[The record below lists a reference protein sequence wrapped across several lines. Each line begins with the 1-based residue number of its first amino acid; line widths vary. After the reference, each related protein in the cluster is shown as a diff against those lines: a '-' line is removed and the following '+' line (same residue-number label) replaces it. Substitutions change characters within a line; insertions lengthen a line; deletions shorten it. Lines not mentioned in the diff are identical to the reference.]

1 MSDAYGKAG
10 VNVDVEAEASRLM
23 HEASKK
29 SFENRRGKI
38 GEVIAPIDD
47 FASLKMVSAEN
58 LPKGTFFSVGFDT
71 IGTKA
76 EIVERTGVYNTI
88 AYDLFA
94 MVCDDAV
101 LRGGEPVLVGTT
113 LDVKTLG
120 NDDSKLP
127 ILKQL
132 AEGYVAAAK
141 EANVAIINGEIAQMG
156 SLLSGYGDF
165 PFHWGAACVW
175 FAKKENLLTGMEI
188 KAGDTIVALKEHG
201 FRCNGLSLVR
211 KTFKD
216 AHGEEW
222 HTTPFEGGTL
232 GSAVLTPSIIY
243 SRFVVGLHGGMD
255 TEGVSKLHGVAHITG
270 GGIPEKLGRV
280 LRASKLGAR
289 LSSLFEPAPVMAYAQ
304 KVGAVPDSDA
314 YRAWNMGQG
323 MLLITPKPDDVLAY
337 AKAHGVEAKVAGV
350 VTAEPGIT
358 LVSRGVEKPGAELK
372 F

>member
-10 VNVDVEAEASRLM
+10 VNVDIEAEASRLM
-23 HEASKK
+23 HEASKE
-29 SFENRRGKI
+29 SFENRKGKI

-47 FASLKMVSAEN
+47 FAALKMVSAEN
-58 LPKGTFFSVGFDT
+58 FPAGTFFSVGFDT

-88 AYDLFA
+88 AFDLFA

-113 LDVKTLG
+113 LDVKTFG
-120 NDDSKLP
+120 NDASKLP

-156 SLLSGYGDF
+156 SLLNGYGDF

-188 KAGDTIVALKEHG
+188 KAGDTIIALKENG
-201 FRCNGLSLVR
+201 FRCNGWSLVR
-211 KTFKD
+211 KIFEE
-216 AHGEEW
+216 AHGAEW
-222 HTTPFEGGTL
+222 HTTPFEQTTL
-232 GSAVLTPSIIY
+232 GLAALTPSIIY

-255 TEGVSKLHGVAHITG
+255 TKGVSPLHGVAHITG

-280 LRASKLGAR
+280 LRTSKLGAR
-289 LSSLFEPAPVMAYAQ
+289 LTDLYELPSVMAYAQ
-304 KVGAVPDSDA
+304 KTGTVSDTDA
-314 YRAWNMGQG
+314 YGAWNMGQG
-323 MLLITPKPDDVLAY
+323 MLLITNEPEKVLAY
-337 AKAHGVEAKVAGV
+337 AKEKGFNARVAGE

-358 LVSRGVEKPGAELK
+358 IVSRGVESPGNELH

>member
-10 VNVDVEAEASRLM
+10 VNVDIEAEASRLM

-29 SFENRRGKI
+29 SFENRKGKI
-38 GEVIAPIDD
+38 GEIVAPIDD
-47 FASLKMVSAEN
+47 FAALKMVSAGN
-58 LPKGTFFSVGFDT
+58 LPADTFFSVGFDT
-71 IGTKA
+71 VGTKA
-76 EIVERTGVYNTI
+76 EIAERTGVFNTI
-88 AYDLFA
+88 AFDLFA

-120 NDDSKLP
+120 NDDSRLP
-127 ILKQL
+127 ILKEL

-175 FAKKENLLTGMEI
+175 FAKKKNLLTGMEI
-188 KAGDTIVALKEHG
+188 KAGDTVIALKEHG

-211 KTFKD
+211 KTFED
-216 AHGEEW
+216 AHGAKW
-222 HTTPFEGGTL
+222 HETPFEGKTL
-232 GSAVLTPSIIY
+232 GLHVLTPSIIY
-243 SRFVVGLHGGMD
+243 SRFVVGLHGGME
-255 TEGVSKLHGVAHITG
+255 TEGVSPLHGVAHITG

-289 LSSLFEPAPVMAYAQ
+289 LTDLYEMPSIMVEAQ
-304 KVGAVPDSDA
+304 KTGQIPDADA

-337 AKAHGVEAKVAGV
+337 AKAHGVSAKVAGV
-350 VTAEPGIT
+350 ITEEPGIT
-358 LVSRGVEKPGAELK
+358 LVSRGVEKPGKELS

>member
-1 MSDAYGKAG
+1 MTDAYGKAG
-10 VNVDVEAEASRLM
+10 VNVDIEAEASRLM

-29 SFENRRGKI
+29 SFENRKGKI

-58 LPKGTFFSVGFDT
+58 LPAGTFFSVGFDT

-76 EIVERTGVYNTI
+76 EIVERTGVYDTI

-113 LDVKTLG
+113 LDVKSLG
-120 NDDSKLP
+120 NDASKLP
-127 ILKQL
+127 ILQKL
-132 AEGYVAAAK
+132 AEGYVGAAK

-175 FAKKENLLTGMEI
+175 FAKKENLLTGIEI
-188 KAGDTIVALKEHG
+188 KAGDSIVALKEHG

-211 KTFKD
+211 KIFEE
-216 AHGEEW
+216 AHGAEW
-222 HTTPFEGGTL
+222 HNAPFEGGTL
-232 GSAVLTPSIIY
+232 GLHVLTPSIIY

-255 TEGVSKLHGVAHITG
+255 TKGVSPLHGVAHITG

-280 LRASKLGAR
+280 LRTSKLGAH
-289 LSSLFEPAPVMAYAQ
+289 LTDLYEPASVMMYAQ
-304 KVGAVPDSDA
+304 KMGKVSDADA

-323 MLLITPKPDDVLAY
+323 MLLITPHPENVLAY
-337 AKAHGVEAKVAGV
+337 AKAQGVEAKLAGI
-350 VTAEPGIT
+350 VTEEPGIT
-358 LVSRGVEKPGAELK
+358 LVSRGVERPGAELS

>member
-1 MSDAYGKAG
+1 MTDAYGKAG

-29 SFENRRGKI
+29 SFENRKGKI

-58 LPKGTFFSVGFDT
+58 LPAGTFFSVGFDT

-120 NDDSKLP
+120 NDESRLP
-127 ILKQL
+127 ILRQL

-156 SLLSGYGDF
+156 NLLSGYGDF

-188 KAGDTIVALKEHG
+188 KAGDTVVALKENG
-201 FRCNGLSLVR
+201 FRCNGWSLVR
-211 KTFKD
+211 KIFKD

-222 HTTPFEGGTL
+222 HTTPFEGTTL
-232 GSAVLTPSIIY
+232 GLAALTPSIIY

-255 TEGVSKLHGVAHITG
+255 TKGVSPLHGVAHITG

-289 LSSLFEPAPVMAYAQ
+289 LTDLYDPAPVMAYAQ
-304 KVGAVPDSDA
+304 KTGDISDADA

-323 MLLITPKPDDVLAY
+323 MFLITPDPETVLAY
-337 AKAHGVEAKVAGV
+337 AKEKGVEAKIAGEIV
-350 VTAEPGIT
+350 EGSSIT
-358 LVSRGVEKPGAELK
+358 LVSKGVETPGKELS